1 MREKNTK
8 NAIHAR
14 FLLHQ
19 NDFTLDVDITLPAQG
34 VSVLFGHSGSGKT
47 SLLRCIAGLD
57 KANTGELTV
66 NGACWQSQEKFLPPH
81 KRPIGYVFQEASLF
95 NHLTARGNLNYAMK
109 RAPKTEKPIDFD
121 HAVTLL
127 GIENILERGADQLSG
142 GERQRVA
149 IARALLI
156 QPRLLLMDEPLAAL
170 DLPRKQEIL
179 PYLERL
185 KQTLD
190 LPIIYVSHAADE
202 VARLADYLVAMENGR
217 AVATGTLSDTLSRL
231 DFPICLGEDMG
242 VVLNGT
248 VIARDKQWQLAQIAF
263 PGGTLWLRD
272 TGQPL
277 HNHVR
282 VRILARDIS
291 LAKAQQHDTSIANI
305 LQATVVEITD
315 DKHAGLALVRLKI
328 EPDEQNNS
336 HLEDHLKDHLEVED
350 HLESYLI
357 SRITRRSVHTLRLS
371 IGQPIWAQI
380 KSVAI
385 I

>member
-1 MREKNTK
+1 MSEQKQID
-8 NAIHAR
+8 AIHAR
-14 FLLHQ
+14 FQLHQ
-19 NDFTLDVDITLPAQG
+19 NDFTLDVDLTLPAKG

-47 SLLRCIAGLD
+47 SLLRCIAGLE
-57 KANTGELTV
+57 KADTGELTV
-66 NGACWQSQEKFLPPH
+66 NGTCWQSQKKFLPPH
-81 KRPIGYVFQEASLF
+81 QRPIGYVFQEASLF
-95 NHLTARGNLNYAMK
+95 NHLTARGNLNYAVK
-109 RAPKTEKPIDFD
+109 RAPKTDKPIDFD
-121 HAVTLL
+121 HAVALL
-127 GIENILERGADQLSG
+127 GIENILERRAEQLSG

-179 PYLERL
+179 PYLEQL
-185 KQTLD
+185 KNTLD

-217 AVATGTLSDTLSRL
+217 AVATGNLNDTLSRL
-231 DFPICLGEDMG
+231 DFPIHLGEDVS

-248 VIARDKQWQLAQIAF
+248 VITRDEQWQLAQIAF

-272 TGQPL
+272 AGHPL
-277 HNHVR
+277 HRHVR

-291 LAKAQQHDTSIANI
+291 LAKKEHHETSIANI
-305 LQATVVEITD
+305 LQATVVEIAD
-315 DKHAGLALVRLKI
+315 DEHAGLVLVRLKV
-328 EPDEQNNS
+328 ECTEKHDENNANQEINQS
-336 HLEDHLKDHLEVED
+336 H
-350 HLESYLI
+350 LI
-357 SRITRRSVHTLRLS
+357 SRVTRRSLHTLGLS
-371 IGQPIWAQI
+371 VGQSIWTQI

>member
-1 MREKNTK
+1 MKGKNTN

-14 FLLHQ
+14 FQLSQ

-57 KANTGELTV
+57 KANMGELTV
-66 NGACWQSQEKFLPPH
+66 NGVCWQSQKKFLPPH
-81 KRPIGYVFQEASLF
+81 QRPIGYVFQEASLF

-121 HAVTLL
+121 QAVTLL
-127 GIENILERGADQLSG
+127 GIENILERDAGQLSG

-202 VARLADYLVAMENGR
+202 VARLADYLVAMANGR

-242 VVLNGT
+242 VVLSGT
-248 VIARDKQWQLAQIAF
+248 IIARDQQWQLAQIAF
-263 PGGTLWLRD
+263 SGGTVWLRD
-272 TGQPL
+272 AGHPL
-277 HNHVR
+277 HSHVR
-282 VRILARDIS
+282 VRILARDVS
-291 LAKAQQHDTSIANI
+291 LAKEQQHDTSIANI
-305 LQATVVEITD
+305 LRATVVEITD

-328 EPDEQNNS
+328 ERDTKNNS
-336 HLEDHLKDHLEVED
+336 HLEDHLKDHLKD

-357 SRITRRSVHTLRLS
+357 SRITRRSVHTLRLN

-380 KSVAI
+380 KSAAI

>member
-1 MREKNTK
+1 MNDKNTK

-14 FLLHQ
+14 FRLHQ
-19 NDFTLDVDITLPAQG
+19 NDFTLDVDITLPAKG

-47 SLLRCIAGLD
+47 SLLRCIAGLE
-57 KANTGELTV
+57 KADTGELTV
-66 NGACWQSQEKFLPPH
+66 NGACWQSQKKFLPPYQ
-81 KRPIGYVFQEASLF
+81 RPVGYVFQEASLF
-95 NHLTARGNLNYAMK
+95 NHLTARGNLKYAVK
-109 RAPKTEKPIDFD
+109 RAPKTDKPIDFD

-127 GIENILERGADQLSG
+127 GIENILERRADQLSG

-156 QPRLLLMDEPLAAL
+156 QPRILLMDEPLAAL

-217 AVATGTLSDTLSRL
+217 AVATGTLSDTISRL
-231 DFPICLGEDMG
+231 DFPIRLGEDVG

-248 VIARDKQWQLAQIAF
+248 VIARDEQWQLAQIAF

-272 TGQPL
+272 VGHPL
-277 HNHVR
+277 HYHVR
-282 VRILARDIS
+282 MRILARDIS
-291 LAKAQQHDTSIANI
+291 LAKERHHETSIANI

-315 DKHAGLALVRLKI
+315 DEHAGLALVRLKV
-328 EPDEQNNS
+328 ELDKKDTS
-336 HLEDHLKDHLEVED
+336 HLESHLV
-350 HLESYLI
+350 
-357 SRITRRSVHTLRLS
+357 SRVTRRSVHTLGLS
-371 IGQPIWAQI
+371 VGQPIWAQI